1 MKLHVPEPRP
11 DKTFFD
17 VFGVPIFLAALT
29 ISGLLSALIGQGAIW
44 CWLSWTALFVPVCVI
59 LWFAFRPAGLSSA
72 QRCPKTPSC
81 D

>member
-1 MKLHVPEPRP
+1 MKPLVPKPRP

-29 ISGLLSALIGQGAIW
+29 IFGLLSALIGQGAIFY
-44 CWLSWTALFVPVCVI
+44 WLSWIALFIPICVI
-59 LWFAFRPAGLSSA
+59 LWFAFQPASPSSA
-72 QRCPKTPSC
+72 QRGPKTPSC